1 MSLLPFHATAL
12 RDYRLF
18 ESTDLDETRERISQV
33 MQPHAL
39 IPSHEGDRRAHMDFV
54 TLGGLGLGTI
64 AFGNA
69 MQVDV
74 DAVDGY
80 YLMMFCLSGHAQ
92 VRTADQLIDVDQYCG
107 VLRAPGE
114 RFDATL
120 SPDCEQFVLRINAKR
135 LARSIGNSLSSV
147 SARVPLDTEPNR
159 ALLQHLQLIAASPEL
174 LIRARQNPRIA
185 DHLAG
190 LTVEL
195 LSDGLMPKLPPR
207 GLRLGV
213 AGEGTSHGTP
223 TFVKRAMEF
232 IEAHSTEALRLMDI
246 ADAAEVSARK
256 LSDGF
261 QQNKG
266 VSPMRYLRDSRLDRA
281 RARLQDPHS
290 PARVADVAMDC
301 GFLHLSRFAAAYY
314 ERFGEMP
321 SETPFR

>member
-1 MSLLPFHATAL
+1 MSMLPFHATAL

-18 ESTDLDETRERISQV
+18 ESTDLDEARERISQV

-80 YLMMFCLSGHAQ
+80 YLMMFCLAGRAQ
-92 VRTADQLIDVDQYCG
+92 VRTADQIIDVNQSCG

-114 RFDATL
+114 RFDAAL
-120 SPDCEQFVLRINAKR
+120 SADCEQFVLRINAKR

-174 LIRARQNPRIA
+174 LISARHNARVA

-195 LSDGLMPKLPPR
+195 LSDGLMPKMPPR
-207 GLRLGV
+207 GSRRGMAGGNTAHGV
-213 AGEGTSHGTP
+213 PA
-223 TFVKRAMEF
+223 FIKRAIAF
-232 IEAHSTEALRLMDI
+232 IDAHSTEALRLMDI

-266 VSPMRYLRDSRLDRA
+266 VSPMRYLRDVRLNRA

-290 PARVADVAMDC
+290 PVRVADVAMDC